1 LESVRVIPVLLLDG
15 TRLVKTVGFRDARY
29 VGDPRN
35 AVKIFNEKEV
45 DELLLLD
52 ITATV
57 RGAPPQFDLIRE
69 IVSEAF
75 MPIGYGGGIRSIE
88 DAERVLQLGVEKV
101 ALCTAAV
108 RQPELV
114 SALATRVGSQS
125 VVVVIDV
132 KRSLLG
138 RRQVMI
144 ERRQVMIEGGRTGT
158 GREPVAFAREV
169 ERLGAGEIV
178 INSVDRDGTMKGYDI
193 ALVRDVSAA
202 VSVPLVAC
210 GGAGSLSHLVDAV
223 RDGGASGVA
232 AGSMFV
238 FHGPHRAVLIQY
250 PARAALDAAFAAMQ
264 RS

>member
-144 ERRQVMIEGGRTGT
+144 EGGRTGT